1 MRLPR
6 SVTVAAVL
14 IVLVGAGI
22 LVVLARLGDKL
33 PAAIGRPCEV
43 RTSSGTVFL
52 NASQMANAATIAAV
66 GIRRELPERAVVV
79 ALATA
84 LQESKLE
91 NVSGGDQDS
100 VGLFQQR
107 PSQGW
112 GSPTE
117 ISDPRYAAGRFYSA
131 LVRIRGWEKLRVT
144 VAAQRVQR
152 SAYPEAYEKWSD
164 EATVLAEAL
173 TGRATSA
180 VACARGSADPTVVG
194 PAAAAALGSG
204 LRLDWGSVRTVASSD
219 IVGVVVAAGTE
230 TNGWQMAHWLVA
242 HSDARGVA
250 RVRFGNREW
259 NADAGVWRDLDSGA
273 ATERV
278 VAEVYP

>member
-1 MRLPR
+1 VRGSR

-14 IVLVGAGI
+14 
-22 LVVLARLGDKL
+22 VVLLLAGVAVALIGFRQHL
-33 PAAIGRPCEV
+33 PARIGLACEV
-43 RTSSGTVFL
+43 RTESGTVRL
-52 NASQMANAATIAAV
+52 NPSQTANAATIAAV

-91 NVSGGDQDS
+91 NLTAGDRDS
-100 VGLFQQR
+100 IGLFQQR

-112 GSPTE
+112 GSPEE

-131 LVRIRGWEKLRVT
+131 LIRIRGWEKMPVT

-152 SAYPEAYEKWSD
+152 SAYPEAYQKWSD

-173 TGRATSA
+173 TGRAPGA
-180 VACARGSADPTVVG
+180 VACSRGGDPSAVG

-204 LRLDWGSVRTVASSD
+204 LRLDWGSVRTETSSD
-219 IVGVVVAAGTE
+219 IVGVVVAARTP
-230 TNGWQMAHWLVA
+230 TAGWQLAHWLVA
-242 HSDARGVA
+242 HSDAKNVA
-250 RVRFGNREW
+250 RVRFADREW
-259 NADAGVWRDLDSGA
+259 NADTGVWRDSASGSV
-273 ATERV
+273 TERV